1 MVSSQQAAD
10 ELVCEALDSIRPR
23 PSDDASRAD
32 KKNFA
37 ERLSRVLAEAFAAT
51 FRARGMAEC
60 LPKSHDAPGPSGSE
74 RRMAG
79 GIGAKKVDVSWS
91 TDTSGLIL
99 ALSAKRHSET
109 SSKSINF
116 PDARTANFQ
125 KNLTNRRG
133 DMLYEA
139 VTLHR
144 RFPFAV
150 IAGFLFLDERA
161 GSDGSARRN
170 STLANAHQHLRLF
183 TGRRDPGS
191 REEQLER
198 VYVVQYDVTNT
209 PTIVARQAGW
219 LNGPP
224 VTLDETIDELMELVA
239 ERNDDLYEVK
249 DGRIKRT

>member
-1 MVSSQQAAD
+1 
-10 ELVCEALDSIRPR
+10 
-23 PSDDASRAD
+23 
-32 KKNFA
+32 
-37 ERLSRVLAEAFAAT
+37 
-51 FRARGMAEC
+51 MAEC
-60 LPKSHDAPGPSGSE
+60 LPKARDAPGPSGGE

-99 ALSAKRHSET
+99 ALSV
-109 SSKSINF
+109 KSINF
-116 PDARTANFQ
+116 PDARTQNFQ

-133 DMLYEA
+133 DILYEA

-150 IAGFLFLDERA
+150 IAGFLFLDARA
-161 GSDGSARRN
+161 GSDGTAQRN

-198 VYVVQYDVTNT
+198 IYVVQYDMTDT
-209 PTIVARQAGW
+209 STITARQAGW
-219 LNGPP
+219 LNSPP
-224 VTLDETIDELMELVA
+224 ITLDETIDELIELIA
-239 ERNDDLYEVK
+239 ERNADLYEVK
-249 DGRIKRT
+249 DGHIKRT

>member
-99 ALSAKRHSET
+99 ALSV
-109 SSKSINF
+109 KSINF

-144 RFPFAV
+144 RFPFAA

-161 GSDGSARRN
+161 GSDGSTKRN
-170 STLANAHQHLRLF
+170 STLANAHQRLRLF

-239 ERNDDLYEVK
+239 ERNADLYEVK

>member
-1 MVSSQQAAD
+1 MASTPSTADALVS
-10 ELVCEALDSIRPR
+10 EALESIHPR
-23 PSDDASRAD
+23 PSDDASRPD

-37 ERLSRVLAEAFAAT
+37 EKLSRVMAQAFAAA
-51 FRARGMAEC
+51 FRARGMTEC
-60 LPKSHDAPGPSGSE
+60 LPKAHDAPGPSGGE

-99 ALSAKRHSET
+99 ALSV
-109 SSKSINF
+109 KSINF
-116 PDARTANFQ
+116 PDARTRNFQ

-150 IAGFLFLDERA
+150 IGGFLFLDARA
-161 GSDGSARRN
+161 GSDGSAQRN
-170 STLANAHQHLRLF
+170 STLTNAHQHLRLF

-191 REEQLER
+191 REDQLER
-198 VYVVQYDVTNT
+198 VYIVQYDMSDTSMIVT
-209 PTIVARQAGW
+209 RQAGW

-224 VTLDETIDELMELVA
+224 VTLDETIDELMELIA
-239 ERNDDLYEVK
+239 ERNADLYEVK
-249 DGRIKRT
+249 DGHIKRT